1 MCNNTESCGARNI
14 TTDST
19 SCKISLLLILPV
31 YETRDTWVVA
41 GLSSKCSII
50 MICANSLIHSEKQ
63 RHNAALWTEDN
74 HHSSSLIKT
83 QAVRKYSSRIIT
95 NLIIIIVIELVL
107 LMADVL

>member
-1 MCNNTESCGARNI
+1 MRHS
-14 TTDST
+14 
-19 SCKISLLLILPV
+19 
-31 YETRDTWVVA
+31 
-41 GLSSKCSII
+41 GLK
-50 MICANSLIHSEKQ
+50 A
-63 RHNAALWTEDN
+63 EDN